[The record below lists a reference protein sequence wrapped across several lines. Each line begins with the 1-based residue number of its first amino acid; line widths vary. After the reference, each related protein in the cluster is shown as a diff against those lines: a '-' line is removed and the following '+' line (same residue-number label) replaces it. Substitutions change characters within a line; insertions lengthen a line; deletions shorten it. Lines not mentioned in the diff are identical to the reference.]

1 MMVRIVDIDI
11 TFIPIAQ
18 KDKGAMV
25 KHRQNQLHDTAN
37 ITSAVC
43 NICAGSMLTQSKPKT
58 QSDDKTQCMQTL
70 AQQPMPEFQK
80 ENRSSDFRVF

>member
-25 KHRQNQLHDTAN
+25 KCKLHL
-37 ITSAVC
+37 
-43 NICAGSMLTQSKPKT
+43 G
-58 QSDDKTQCMQTL
+58 
-70 AQQPMPEFQK
+70 QK
-80 ENRSSDFRVF
+80 

>member
-25 KHRQNQLHDTAN
+25 QVQTASR
-37 ITSAVC
+37 TETTTLRFRSLQASAW
-43 NICAGSMLTQSKPKT
+43 TT
-58 QSDDKTQCMQTL
+58 
-70 AQQPMPEFQK
+70 
-80 ENRSSDFRVF
+80 R

>member
-1 MMVRIVDIDI
+1 MDI
-11 TFIPIAQ
+11 TFIFIVQ

-25 KHRQNQLHDTAN
+25 KHKLPPRQNQLHDTAN

-43 NICAGSMLTQSKPKT
+43 IICAGSMLTQSKPKT

-70 AQQPMPEFQK
+70 AQQSMPEFQK